1 MNSNSD
7 IFIGYLYAREKKSR
21 IYRSE
26 DIDYFELLEA
36 DISKYQNLGK
46 VFVCGDINARTGC
59 EPDYILFDH
68 YIEAGLNINIESTDI
83 PPRKNKDHVI
93 DSYGKRLIELCK
105 TTNLLIANGRLGSD
119 KGIGEFT
126 FYGQNGCSAVDYLL
140 LSLLDFET
148 ISHFNVCETT
158 EFSDHAGITFGMFFK
173 KGPKLI
179 KAHLMKHPQEKY
191 RGMKTKQSLSKTMFP
206 ICVVY
211 LIRFPS
217 RWSRTVAKP
226 I

>member
-1 MNSNSD
+1 MNSD
-7 IFIGYLYAREKKSR
+7 IFIGYLYARDKNSR

-36 DISKYQNLGK
+36 DIAKYQNLGK

-119 KGIGEFT
+119 IGI
-126 FYGQNGCSAVDYLL
+126 AMARMDVVLL
-140 LSLLDFET
+140 
-148 ISHFNVCETT
+148 IICCCHF
-158 EFSDHAGITFGMFFK
+158 
-173 KGPKLI
+173 
-179 KAHLMKHPQEKY
+179 
-191 RGMKTKQSLSKTMFP
+191 
-206 ICVVY
+206 
-211 LIRFPS
+211 
-217 RWSRTVAKP
+217 
-226 I
+226 

>member
-1 MNSNSD
+1 M
-7 IFIGYLYAREKKSR
+7 YAREKNSR
-21 IYRSE
+21 IYRSG

-36 DISKYQNLGK
+36 DIAKYQNLGK

-83 PPRKNKDHVI
+83 PPRENKDHVI
-93 DSYGKRLIELCK
+93 DSYGKRLIVLCK
-105 TTNLLIANGRLGSD
+105 TTNQLIANGRLGSD

-126 FYGQNGCSAVDYLL
+126 FYGQKGCSAVDYLL

-158 EFSDHAGITFGMFFK
+158 EFSDHAGITFGIFCK
-173 KGPKLI
+173 IGPKFF
-179 KAHLMKHPQEKY
+179 KAHLTKHPQEKY
-191 RGMKTKQSLSKTMFP
+191 CGMKTKQSLSKTMFP

-211 LIRFPS
+211 LIPFTS
-217 RWSRTVAKP
+217 RWSRIVAKP
-226 I
+226 T